1 MPASQARGCV
11 FGLATMPPTQPT
23 QPTRERWALTR
34 LEQPPS
40 LQSLSGCGAT
50 ADPSRQTLGLAGSFA
65 RGVAQHPVVGL
76 PL

>member
-1 MPASQARGCV
+1 MPASQAMGCV
-11 FGLATMPPTQPT
+11 FGLATMPPT

-40 LQSLSGCGAT
+40 LQSLSGCGAA
-50 ADPSRQTLGLAGSFA
+50 ADPSRQTQRLAGSFA